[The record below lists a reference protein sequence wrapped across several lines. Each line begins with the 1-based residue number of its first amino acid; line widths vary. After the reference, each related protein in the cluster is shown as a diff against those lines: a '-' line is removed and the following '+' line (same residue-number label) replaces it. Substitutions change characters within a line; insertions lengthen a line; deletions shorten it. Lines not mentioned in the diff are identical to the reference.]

1 MGIAESIVGVASV
14 SRNGFVVA
22 RSRRSGSA
30 SSPDAPLDKCDL
42 LSAIS
47 NRPIATSLSNDIHLL
62 EKRTLVPLKS
72 DLEDLA
78 GFVKGYKM
86 SL

>member
-14 SRNGFVVA
+14 SHNSFVVA

-30 SSPDAPLDKCDL
+30 SSLDAPLDKCDL

-47 NRPIATSLSNDIHLL
+47 NRPIATSLSNGIHLL
-62 EKRTLVPLKS
+62 EKRALVPLKS
-72 DLEDLA
+72 DLENLA
-78 GFVKGYKM
+78 GFVEGYKV